1 MLESIYVGMSGL
13 MGYSHGLRVIANNTA
28 NLNTPGFKGA
38 SLQFADMFYANSD
51 STGSDL
57 FGRGQL
63 GYGLT
68 TYSTSLNF
76 KQGELRETG
85 NDLDLAVD
93 GQGLFVLRNA
103 DGELHYTRAGQFQ
116 FNGEGVLVNRA
127 DNSEVMSSDGAGNF
141 TRIDLTSQR
150 INAAKAT
157 TTIAF
162 QGNLPSTTTNTQTV
176 SNLQV
181 FDAVGGEHTMSLSL
195 TRTDQKW
202 EVKVLEGTDT
212 VGSGTLEFTD
222 GKPTEATSKLRIDYT
237 PKGLAAMPLEFD
249 FSGEVRSFA
258 SGDISTLAVTKQD
271 GYKLGALSSATF
283 DTTGT
288 LVLAY
293 TNQQTVKGQRIA
305 LARFDTP
312 DAVKAAGDNQFQ
324 SSDEGAWHTGVADGQ
339 TFGTI
344 RSGTIEL
351 SNVDLSQQFSDL
363 VIMQRGYQASS
374 QIVST
379 ANEMLQEL
387 FSMKSK

>member
-13 MGYSHGLRVIANNTA
+13 TGYSQGLRVIANNTA

-51 STGSDL
+51 SAGSESSA
-57 FGRGQL
+57 RNQV

-68 TYSTSLNF
+68 TYTTSLNF
-76 KQGELRETG
+76 KQGDLRQTG
-85 NDLDLAVD
+85 NTLDLAVD

-103 DGELHYTRAGQFQ
+103 DGELRYSRAGQFE
-116 FNGEGVLVNRA
+116 FNGDGLLVTRT
-127 DNSEVMSSDGAGNF
+127 DGSQVMSADGAGNF
-141 TRIDLTSQR
+141 VPITLADQR

-157 TTIAF
+157 TTVAF
-162 QGNLPSTTTNTQTV
+162 QGNLPSTTANTQTV
-176 SNLQV
+176 SNLV
-181 FDAVGGEHTMSLSL
+181 VIDSLGGEHTLSLSF

-202 EVKVLEGTDT
+202 AVKVLEGTT
-212 VGSGTLEFTD
+212 VVGTGTLEFAN
-222 GKPTEATSKLRIDYT
+222 GKPTAETAKLKVDYK
-237 PKGLAAMPLEFD
+237 PAGQEAMPLEFD

-258 SGDISTLAVTKQD
+258 SGDISTLAVTRQD
-271 GYKLGALSSATF
+271 GYKLGALSSVSFDAT
-283 DTTGT
+283 GK

-293 TNQQTVKGQRIA
+293 TNQQTVKGQQIA
-305 LARFDTP
+305 LARFDAS
-312 DAVKAAGDNQFQ
+312 DAVEAAGDNQFRATDA
-324 SSDEGAWHTGVADGQ
+324 SAWHTGVADGL
-339 TFGTI
+339 TFGSI
-344 RSGTIEL
+344 RSGVLEL

-379 ANEMLQEL
+379 ANEMLQQL